1 MWGGKHS
8 DLYTRSD
15 VFVQNITMHYK
26 CLLLFLLLIM
36 WRQKY
41 GDGVGGLTAFSRL
54 LVF

>member
-8 DLYTRSD
+8 DLYIGSD
-15 VFVQNITMHYK
+15 VFVQNIKMSAAI
-26 CLLLFLLLIM
+26 FILLIM
-36 WRQKY
+36 CRQKY

>member
-8 DLYTRSD
+8 DLYMRSD
-15 VFVQNITMHYK
+15 VFVQNITKMSAAI
-26 CLLLFLLLIM
+26 FILLIM
-36 WRQKY
+36 CRQKY

>member
-8 DLYTRSD
+8 DLCMRSD

-26 CLLLFLLLIM
+26 CLILLIM
-36 WRQKY
+36 CRQKY